1 MLFIYPT
8 VLLCN
13 RNQTG
18 TGFTPAFEVQIN
30 FISAAEG
37 SWWQFWGSTWRE
49 KHAFAFSQPG
59 AKPGGI
65 PPSLPLCSEISFRV
79 LVCVCVPLWEHPCQ
93 NCWFPNFSLHLDAQ
107 HCFWASTHVQH
118 LILMG
123 REHPTLSFQLL
134 FELWVGL
141 FGALLSP
148 CSWVQLLCFAFSCS
162 DRQCPGHSLS
172 LWQPRCPRVLSVAL
186 ALLEL
191 TELPHRVAWASPAA
205 GTLISATLE
214 PRTEPP
220 GKLHRGLQTHAFS
233 LLGCKVFL
241 IRFGSL
247 QFKTVHWILHTC
259 PLILTFLLLK
269 IPCSQPFILLSPS
282 LCLHLLQGILLWE
295 CPIGGSALKHSS
307 PKTQKELLKIVYILG
322 RTEHGKTLETSLCEK
337 PDVYSSSFIQKFLFS
352 KRRLFFLLQPVGC
365 L

>member
-30 FISAAEG
+30 FISAVEG
-37 SWWQFWGSTWRE
+37 SWWQFWGSIWRE

-79 LVCVCVPLWEHPCQ
+79 LVCVCVPLGEHPCQ

-107 HCFWASTHVQH
+107 HCFWASTRVQH
-118 LILMG
+118 LIL
-123 REHPTLSFQLL
+123 RWAENTPRLHFSCCLSCGLVCL
-134 FELWVGL
+134 GL
-141 FGALLSP
+141 FSLLAAECSCCALHSG
-148 CSWVQLLCFAFSCS
+148 CS
-162 DRQCPGHSLS
+162 DRQCPGHSLF
-172 LWQPRCPRVLSVAL
+172 LWQPRCPSVLSVAL
-186 ALLEL
+186 LEL
-191 TELPHRVAWASPAA
+191 SELPHRVAWASPAA

-233 LLGCKVFL
+233 LMGCKGFL

-247 QFKTVHWILHTC
+247 QFKTIHWILHTC
-259 PLILTFLLLK
+259 PLTLTFLLLK
-269 IPCSQPFILLSPS
+269 ILCSQPFILLSLS

-295 CPIGGSALKHSS
+295 SPIGGSALKHSS
-307 PKTQKELLKIVYILG
+307 PKTQKELLKFFCILG
-322 RTEHGKTLETSLCEK
+322 RTENGKTLETFLCEK
-337 PDVYSSSFIQKFLFS
+337 PDVYSSSFHPKIPLF
-352 KRRLFFLLQPVGC
+352 
-365 L
+365 